1 MKHQKNSLQNLHD
14 QALSRTTQLP
24 GIVIG
29 TAPNIKSLKGKFF
42 SGVKIGVGDAPWRAP
57 ELGPY
62 DYWVCSNSEYPI
74 PWIQNHKQSL
84 EDSKAIILLAP
95 FTFDNYP
102 DDLPEL
108 FEFVENHCFGD
119 KYLWYDQ
126 SHFDGKFCSPI
137 RPCCEF
143 YENYISEPS
152 IQELLNKIINGSN
165 LPVINRGAT
174 VALYGYALAILL
186 RLNPIYLIGIELPE
200 KRKDYK
206 HYKNWK
212 WPAEKLR
219 SRFKRLALQYLHFL
233 PSRPI
238 DLAGKRQEIVSD
250 FSSLNSVATKLGIV
264 TISLSSTSPL
274 NEIPGIRHRDGF
286 I

>member
-1 MKHQKNSLQNLHD
+1 MKQQKNSLKNLHE

-24 GIVIG
+24 GMVIG
-29 TAPNIKSLKGKFF
+29 TAPNIKSLRGKFF

-74 PWIQNHKQSL
+74 PWIQKHKQSL

-108 FEFVENHCFGD
+108 FQFVVDNCFNER
-119 KYLWYDQ
+119 YLWYDQ
-126 SHFDGKFCSPI
+126 SHFEGVLCEPR

-143 YENYISEPS
+143 YERYITEPS
-152 IQELLNKIINGSN
+152 IQEFLNKIINSSDG
-165 LPVINRGAT
+165 PAFPRGHT
-174 VALYGYALAILL
+174 VALFGYALAVLL

-200 KRKDYK
+200 QLKDYR

-212 WPAEKLR
+212 RPAEKLK
-219 SRFKRLALQYLHFL
+219 SRFKRLIQQFFPFL

-250 FSSLNSVATKLGIV
+250 FSTVHSLALKLGIK
-264 TISLSSTSPL
+264 TISLSPTSPL
-274 NEIPGIRHRDGF
+274 NNIPGIGRENTFH
-286 I
+286 